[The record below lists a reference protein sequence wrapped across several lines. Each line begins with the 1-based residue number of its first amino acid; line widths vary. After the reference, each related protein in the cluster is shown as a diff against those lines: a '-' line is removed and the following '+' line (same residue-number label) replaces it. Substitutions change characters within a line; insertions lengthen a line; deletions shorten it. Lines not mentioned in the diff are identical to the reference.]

1 MVSLNIVN
9 SFPKSPTAKGIVPVA
24 TAVVCTTII
33 SWALRGLGS
42 ILDMRKP
49 IKADCRDILKFLFSV
64 IALSQYIVDGH
75 ADEAGL

>member
-1 MVSLNIVN
+1 MANG
-9 SFPKSPTAKGIVPVA
+9 FPKSPTAKGIVPVA

-49 IKADCRDILKFLFSV
+49 IKADCRDILKLLFSA
-64 IALSQYIVDGH
+64 IALCQYIIDGH

>member
-1 MVSLNIVN
+1 MASRNHLQ
-9 SFPKSPTAKGIVPVA
+9 PKALFLLLQ
-24 TAVVCTTII
+24 AVVCTTII

-49 IKADCRDILKFLFSV
+49 IKADCRDILKLLFSV
-64 IALSQYIVDGH
+64 IALSQYIIDGH